1 MQKAAILWLSLLTLQ
16 FQLAAQSNQMELKES
31 SPTSVGISEIRLKRL
46 DQFIQKYVDEEQFSG
61 ATAIIVRD
69 GKIIYYKAFGYSDI
83 EKKKGM
89 VKNNIFRIAS
99 MSKPIISVAAM
110 MLYEEGKFSLDD
122 PISKFIP
129 AFRNPTV
136 IDKYNP
142 ADTTYTTIPAKTEI
156 TVRHLLNQTSGI
168 GYAQIGT
175 NEANAIYYKNHIN
188 GGIGTPYSN
197 LKEMISKIGGLPLF
211 SHPGEKFLYGL
222 NTDVLGY
229 LIEVV
234 SGMPLD
240 KFLSDRIFEPLG
252 MRDTYFYIPKIK
264 QDRLVNLYQQD
275 KKGQLRLQDSVIK
288 LNGDFYRDFPKTPN
302 GTYFSGGAGLNST
315 AFDYAVFCQMM
326 INGGEYNGIR
336 ILSPHT
342 IRLMTTNQIGDLVMW
357 GDPNNQNRFGLGFGV
372 YTEKSEAVVPVN
384 AGTYDWA
391 GMFASHFW
399 VDPKAKVVAIFMRN
413 VWPTTQWDF
422 GDRVKALVYQAITD

>member
-1 MQKAAILWLSLLTLQ
+1 MQKAAILFFAFFTVLTALTAQPSSLL
-16 FQLAAQSNQMELKES
+16 LKES
-31 SPTSVGISEIRLKRL
+31 SPSTAGVSETRLNRL
-46 DQFIQKYVDEEQFSG
+46 DQFIQKYVDEKQFNG

-69 GKIIYYKAFGYSDI
+69 GKIIYFKAFGYSDI
-83 EKKKGM
+83 QQKKMMQKD
-89 VKNNIFRIAS
+89 NIFRIAS
-99 MSKPIISVAAM
+99 MTKPIISVAAM

-129 AFRNPTV
+129 AFKSPRV
-136 IDKYNP
+136 IEKYNP
-142 ADTTYTTIPAKTEI
+142 ADTSYTTVPAKSEI
-156 TVRHLLNQTSGI
+156 TVRQLMNQTSGI
-168 GYAQIGT
+168 GYAQIGS
-175 NEANAIYYKNHIN
+175 NEANAIYFKNSIN

-197 LKEMISKIGGLPLF
+197 LKEMITKLASLPLF

-229 LIEVV
+229 LVEVL

-240 KFLSDRIFEPLG
+240 KFLSERIFTPLG
-252 MRDTYFYIPKIK
+252 MKDTYFFLPKEK
-264 QDRLVNLYQQD
+264 QHRLVGLYQQD
-275 KKGQLRLQDSVIK
+275 NQGQLRLQDSVIK
-288 LNGDFYRDFPKTPN
+288 LNGNFYRDFPKTPN
-302 GTYFSGGAGLNST
+302 GSYFSGGAGLSST
-315 AFDYAVFCQMM
+315 AYDYAIFGQMM

-342 IRLMTTNQIGDLVMW
+342 IRLMTKNQIGELVMW
-357 GDPNNQNRFGLGFGV
+357 GNPGNPNRFGLGFGV
-372 YTEKSEAVVPVN
+372 YTEKSEAIMPVY

-399 VDPKAKVVAIFMRN
+399 VDPKAKVVAVFMRN

-422 GDRVKALVYQAITD
+422 GDRVKALVYQAFND